1 MHQLANY
8 RTAFKKMLWILL
20 LLACVQIF
28 TWFMPAVQI
37 AKGLAG
43 YAPLHTILETFAIVI
58 SMMVFA
64 IGWGVYKEAR
74 SYSSIW
80 LSSIFFGVGILDI
93 LHTLSFPSMPDFFT
107 PSDPEKAIYFWLVA
121 RLLSG
126 FGLLA
131 LTWVS
136 LQKLIVNRHRWMVM
150 SVVLIFTLVSS
161 VIGFKYLQLL
171 PHTFVTGY
179 GLTSFK
185 LNVEFFI
192 IALNIT
198 AAIRFLMEIKVQ
210 QTYDAAGLFG
220 AAILMALSEVYFT
233 LYSDVTDIFNL
244 LGHVYKV
251 IAYGFIYK
259 SIFLISIRE
268 PYRQLND
275 SKNILQTV
283 IDNLPLRVFWKDREL
298 RYLGCNTIFSKDAG
312 KESPR
317 DIIGKFDTQLAW
329 RDQAS
334 LYQED
339 DKSVINSNSSKLNF
353 EEPQTT
359 PDGKRIWLRTSKVP
373 LVDVDRRTIGVLGIY
388 EDISDRK
395 ELEEKYY
402 MAFSAI
408 EHSKIAHFWVNSE
421 GCVTYA
427 NEYACK
433 SLGYFRDELI
443 GMSIWDFDP
452 DFKQTDQSQ
461 FWTDVKREGVFNLE
475 SRHKTKGGKIFPVEI
490 TANYISSGNEEQ
502 VFCAVQDITKRKQA
516 EESIW
521 QHANLDTLTGL
532 PNRRMFKDRLEQE
545 IKKAN
550 RTLLPLALLFLDL
563 DNFKEVND
571 VMGHAKGDM
580 LLKQAANRIATCVR
594 GSDTVARFGGDEFTI
609 LLSEVHDTASIDR
622 VIQNILKTVSVP
634 FALDGQEAYVTASI
648 GVTCYPSDGVD
659 IDELLKNADQ
669 AMYAAKDNGRNRFCY
684 YSPSMQAT
692 AQSRMKLTND
702 LRSALSENQFWV
714 AYQPIIELKSGK
726 IIKAEALIRWQHPKH
741 GLVDPAQFISIA
753 EHTGL
758 INEIGEFVFVTAA
771 KAVKGWQDAFDP
783 DFQISV
789 NVSPVQFN
797 GKSNKLKSWG
807 HQLKALG
814 LKGRSIVVEIT
825 ESLLLEASTSI
836 LDKLLEFRDAG
847 IQVAL
852 DDFGTGYSALSY
864 LKKFDIDYIKIDQSF
879 VRNLPDSSE
888 DLALCEAIIVMAHR
902 LGLKVI
908 AEGVETVEQRQLL
921 TNMDCDYAQGYLISK
936 PVPITE
942 FEKLLT
948 KIYTKNVKGVHKD
961 IV

>member
-8 RTAFKKMLWILL
+8 RTAFKRVVWILL
-20 LLACVQIF
+20 LLACVQVF
-28 TWFMPAVQI
+28 AWLMPTLQM

-58 SMMVFA
+58 SMLVFA
-64 IGWGVYKEAR
+64 IGWGVHKEAR
-74 SYSSIW
+74 SHSSIW
-80 LSSIFFGVGILDI
+80 LSSIFFGVGILDL
-93 LHTLSFPSMPDFFT
+93 LHALSFPSMPDLFT

-131 LTWVS
+131 LTWIS
-136 LQKLIVNRHRWMVM
+136 LQRLIINRHRWIVM
-150 SVVLIFTLVSS
+150 STVLIFIAVSS
-161 VIGFKYLQLL
+161 VIGFKYLHLI
-171 PHTFVTGY
+171 PRTFVSGH
-179 GLTSFK
+179 GLTAFK

-198 AAIRFLMEIKVQ
+198 AAIRFLMQIKIQ
-210 QTYDAAGLFG
+210 QAYDAAGLFG

-244 LGHVYKV
+244 LGHIYKV

-283 IDNLPLRVFWKDREL
+283 IENLPLRVFWKDLEL
-298 RYLGCNTIFSKDAG
+298 KYLGCNTIFSKDAG
-312 KESPR
+312 ETSPV

-329 RDQAS
+329 REQAK

-339 DKSVINSNSSKLNF
+339 DINVINSNSSKLNF

-359 PDGKRIWLRTSKVP
+359 PDGKHIWLRTSKVP
-373 LVDVDRRTIGVLGIY
+373 LVDDDRHTIGVLGIY

-395 ELEEKYY
+395 QLEEKYY
-402 MAFSAI
+402 MAYSAI
-408 EHSKIAHFWVNSE
+408 EHSKIAHFWVNPE
-421 GCVTYA
+421 GRVTYA
-427 NEYACK
+427 NEFACK
-433 SLGYFRDELI
+433 SLGYTRDELV
-443 GMSIWDFDP
+443 GMNVWEFDP
-452 DFKQTDQSQ
+452 DYKQADQSQ
-461 FWTDVKREGVFNLE
+461 FWVNVKRDGVFNLE
-475 SRHKTKGGKIFPVEI
+475 SRHKTKSGKIFPVEI

-502 VFCAVQDITKRKQA
+502 VFCAVQDITKRKLA

-521 QHANLDTLTGL
+521 QHANLDSLTGL

-545 IKKAN
+545 VKKAN
-550 RTLLPLALLFLDL
+550 RTELPLALLFLDL
-563 DNFKEVND
+563 DYFKEVND
-571 VMGHAKGDM
+571 VMGHAKGD
-580 LLKQAANRIATCVR
+580 LLLMEAAERLVSCVR
-594 GSDTVARFGGDEFTI
+594 ESDTVARFGGDEFTI
-609 LLSEVHDTASIDR
+609 LLSEVHDTDSIDR
-622 VIQNILKTVSVP
+622 VIQNILETISVP
-634 FALDGQEAYVTASI
+634 FNLDGQVAYVTASI
-648 GVTCYPSDGVD
+648 GVTCYPSDSVD

-702 LRSALSENQFWV
+702 LRSALSENQLWV
-714 AYQPIIELKSGK
+714 AYQPIIDLKSGK
-726 IIKAEALIRWQHPKH
+726 IIKAEALVRWQHPKY
-741 GLVDPAQFISIA
+741 GLVNPAQFISIA

-758 INEIGEFVFVTAA
+758 INDIGEFVFETAA
-771 KAVKGWQDAFDP
+771 KAVKAWQDGYDP
-783 DFQISV
+783 EFQISI

-797 GKSNKLKSWG
+797 DKSNKFKPWR
-807 HQLKALG
+807 HQLKSLG
-814 LKGRSIVVEIT
+814 LKGKSIVAEIT
-825 ESLLLEASTSI
+825 EGLLLEANTLI

-852 DDFGTGYSALSY
+852 DDFGTGYSAMSY

-879 VRNLPDSSE
+879 VRNLSINSD
-888 DLALCEAIIVMAHR
+888 DLALCEAMIVMAHK

-908 AEGVETVEQRQLL
+908 AEGVETIDQRQLL
-921 TNMDCDYAQGYLISK
+921 TNMDCDFAQGYLFSK
-936 PVPITE
+936 PVPIET
-942 FEKLLT
+942 FEKLLS
-948 KIYTKNVKGVHKD
+948 KV
-961 IV
+961 